1 MGQEY
6 IGHMIQYDQSC
17 YGRNT
22 ELGVRV
28 MMSCLGWSLTKMAQY
43 ILKKEIGY
51 NVTCLELI
59 DRLSS
64 VRECSV
70 VLNVDG
76 IEKRPVKAFSH
87 LNEEGSLV
95 WTKTMQLLELLDRW
109 SSPDVKDK
117 AE

>member
-1 MGQEY
+1 
-6 IGHMIQYDQSC
+6 
-17 YGRNT
+17 
-22 ELGVRV
+22 
-28 MMSCLGWSLTKMAQY
+28 MAQY

-87 LNEEGSLV
+87 LNEEGSLA